1 MTRIILIGY
10 MGAGKT
16 TIGKALAQELG
27 VPFYDLDWYIE
38 TRMRRTIKQIFD
50 EKGEEGFRRIEHNM
64 LHEVAEFENI
74 VLSCGGGT
82 PCFFDN
88 MDYLNSVSETFYL
101 KASPETLCRHIAMS
115 RGDRPLLKGKS
126 PEEIRAFVE
135 QQLQAREPFYEKA
148 KHVVD
153 INVLDSFEKIDDIAK
168 IIRHTLNI

>member
-1 MTRIILIGY
+1 
-10 MGAGKT
+10 
-16 TIGKALAQELG
+16 
-27 VPFYDLDWYIE
+27 
-38 TRMRRTIKQIFD
+38 
-50 EKGEEGFRRIEHNM
+50 
-64 LHEVAEFENI
+64 
-74 VLSCGGGT
+74 
-82 PCFFDN
+82 

-126 PEEIRAFVE
+126 PEEIRAFVD